1 MSLLLP
7 GLAFLAV
14 TGYYKE
20 MAKLTTAQFVERAK
34 AAHGDRFDYSCSDYQ
49 GALTKIAI
57 VCSSHGLFM
66 QLPTNHWRGAG
77 CKECRKTS
85 SPEIR
90 RTNAAKRQARLRE
103 RQRHTPEYKIANF
116 SRVRLY
122 KALSSQGIRKNCRTA
137 DWLGCSPAELRDYI
151 AAKFE
156 DGMTWENFGE
166 WEVDHIRP
174 CASFDLT
181 DPVQRL
187 SCFHFTNL
195 QPLWRGDNRRKSA
208 KLLA

>member
-1 MSLLLP
+1 M
-7 GLAFLAV
+7 
-14 TGYYKE
+14 
-20 MAKLTTAQFVERAK
+20 
-34 AAHGDRFDYSCSDYQ
+34 
-49 GALTKIAI
+49 
-57 VCSSHGLFM
+57 
-66 QLPTNHWRGAG
+66 
-77 CKECRKTS
+77 
-85 SPEIR
+85 
-90 RTNAAKRQARLRE
+90 RE

-137 DWLGCSPAELRDYI
+137 DWLGCSPTELRDYI